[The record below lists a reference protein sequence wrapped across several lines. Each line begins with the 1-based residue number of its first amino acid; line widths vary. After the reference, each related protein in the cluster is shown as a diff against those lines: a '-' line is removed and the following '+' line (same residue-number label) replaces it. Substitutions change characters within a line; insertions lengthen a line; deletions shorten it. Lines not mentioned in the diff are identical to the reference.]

1 MATQVEATTTVRLA
15 RQELE
20 AESRRYFSK
29 QGNEIETA
37 SQRLLDESLIVFWL
51 AAFSQQP
58 EILSSLR
65 STSHILSSAIDSAV
79 SKSFL
84 AGWER
89 NASLLGFLERPSG
102 VAMARQH
109 SLQRADD
116 AMALIERTTRRELE
130 NLVNRTMNRA
140 GINVWDAVTSVT
152 SALVLSA
159 ISNKYNRWKSYRS
172 LIIGRTE
179 TDNAFEAGKFLVA
192 QAAHAEGW
200 VLEKFWRT
208 MRDNRVMPICRHNE
222 SDGWVPL
229 LSQFSSGH
237 LHPLAHV
244 GCRCWLLYRWVH
256 RP

>member
-1 MATQVEATTTVRLA
+1 MATQAEATTEVRLA
-15 RQELE
+15 RAELE
-20 AESRRYFSK
+20 VESRRYFSK

-58 EILSSLR
+58 EILSSIR
-65 STSHILSSAIDSAV
+65 STSHILSSAIDASV
-79 SKSFL
+79 SRSFL

-89 NASLLGFLERPSG
+89 NAAMLGFDSLSG
-102 VAMARQH
+102 SVVARQH
-109 SLQRADD
+109 SVQRAED
-116 AMALIERTTRRELE
+116 AMAQIERTTRRELE
-130 NLVNRTMNRA
+130 NLVNRTMERA
-140 GINVWDAVTSVT
+140 NINVWDAVTAAT

-159 ISNKYNRWKSYRS
+159 ISNKYKRWGSYRS
-172 LIIGRTE
+172 LLIGRTE
-179 TDNAFEAGKFLVA
+179 TDNAFEAGKFVLA

-222 SDGWVPL
+222 SDGWIPL

-244 GCRCWLLYRWVH
+244 GCRCWTLYRWVQ